1 MKNAL
6 LVLVLVY
13 ALSGCV
19 LSTQKVEPHQTPAVI
34 HQVFFWLKEPGNAE
48 HISQLKEG
56 LYSMK
61 EIPQVKQL
69 HIGVPASTEV
79 RDVIDNTWQVSETM
93 YFNSVEDQDAYQVHP
108 LHQAFIEKYG
118 HLWQRVVVYDVTIEA
133 QN

>member
-1 MKNAL
+1 
-6 LVLVLVY
+6 
-13 ALSGCV
+13 
-19 LSTQKVEPHQTPAVI
+19 
-34 HQVFFWLKEPGNAE
+34 
-48 HISQLKEG
+48 
-56 LYSMK
+56 MK